1 MDQPTVQP
9 MTREQR
15 RAYNRQQHALAR
27 QQAQAARGPRGLA
40 ELWWDEA
47 RRIAREGAEN
57 GDETAWN
64 DLSVTLKNFCD
75 RYGK

>member
-1 MDQPTVQP
+1 MDQPMPQP

-15 RAYNRQQHALAR
+15 RAYNRQRHALTR

-47 RRIAREGAEN
+47 RRIAREHAAN

-64 DLSVTLKNFCD
+64 DLSTTLKHFSD
-75 RYGK
+75 RYGR